1 MNILSFQG
9 VTSHEREKVQ
19 ALVTG
24 YGTIYVS
31 AAHTDAGIDD
41 TLEAAGEVR
50 GEMRAEGIL

>member
-1 MNILSFQG
+1 

-31 AAHTDAGIDD
+31 AAHTDV
-41 TLEAAGEVR
+41 TLEAAGEVV